1 MNLEKNDIN
10 NQEISG
16 QININ
21 KFFSII
27 TNPTETNQILEK
39 FTDTLNEYYMLN
51 SALANQLKEL
61 LFRFNKKKCGP
72 NLINTSIYN
81 LESVIEKIINIQLE
95 SLKVIISKIDV
106 INLIG
111 NDFMK
116 LKKLIEELS
125 PKFTNNSYN
134 ISISKE
140 FNSVLDS
147 LMSKM
152 NKLELKVIDDYIW
165 QKYNKH
171 VQDSSDIGINELI
184 SDIKYFEKTFYDYV
198 QEKKSQY
205 YQQLKESDS
214 KIENVFSEI
223 KNDIANY
230 ISALKEGNNYLIIGL
245 DNLKGE
251 LVSKTLNKEKKGN
264 ENLIISKSD
273 FDLNEKDINTVK
285 YRIKIIKNN
294 KISLQNINEC
304 LKKEEI
310 NKKEIQKSSK
320 SSENKNQKDE
330 QIKKPNTDNLFLND
344 RDIYEIVSKLY
355 SYDIKIMDKSHYDL
369 EAEKGRLNATDLTNR
384 ILAYNDD
391 NEETKNTLDEKY
403 SELIESINNQILN
416 NIVNIE
422 SFFIALN
429 NYRVSGKTKFTEKF
443 FELII
448 YIYTKTE
455 EELLKNNKIKLA
467 DLMLILS
474 QTYFKEINGKKIYIL
489 EEIKMHE
496 LYKKLEFWK
505 NIIIKKIDDEF
516 KTCKNINQK
525 NNSNNK
531 LTKERKEDLITTKLI
546 PFSDLMKEYGFN
558 NDKIRELYEQI
569 FDKYKC
575 SKPLKDQII
584 SYINQNQ
591 EK

>member
-1 MNLEKNDIN
+1 M
-10 NQEISG
+10 
-16 QININ
+16 
-21 KFFSII
+21 
-27 TNPTETNQILEK
+27 
-39 FTDTLNEYYMLN
+39 
-51 SALANQLKEL
+51 
-61 LFRFNKKKCGP
+61 
-72 NLINTSIYN
+72 
-81 LESVIEKIINIQLE
+81 E

-294 KISLQNINEC
+294 KISLQNINER

-320 SSENKNQKDE
+320 SSENKNQKQ
-330 QIKKPNTDNLFLND
+330 QI
-344 RDIYEIVSKLY
+344 
-355 SYDIKIMDKSHYDL
+355 
-369 EAEKGRLNATDLTNR
+369 
-384 ILAYNDD
+384 
-391 NEETKNTLDEKY
+391 
-403 SELIESINNQILN
+403 
-416 NIVNIE
+416 
-422 SFFIALN
+422 
-429 NYRVSGKTKFTEKF
+429 
-443 FELII
+443 
-448 YIYTKTE
+448 
-455 EELLKNNKIKLA
+455 
-467 DLMLILS
+467 
-474 QTYFKEINGKKIYIL
+474 
-489 EEIKMHE
+489 
-496 LYKKLEFWK
+496 
-505 NIIIKKIDDEF
+505 
-516 KTCKNINQK
+516 
-525 NNSNNK
+525 
-531 LTKERKEDLITTKLI
+531 
-546 PFSDLMKEYGFN
+546 
-558 NDKIRELYEQI
+558 
-569 FDKYKC
+569 
-575 SKPLKDQII
+575 
-584 SYINQNQ
+584 
-591 EK
+591 